1 MTNFSK
7 RFERPIEF
15 LQQRLSSESTPGL
28 HLDFCWFGVIAEDL
42 SPFTRLCVSVIVVAT
57 LKSLG
62 LKYPKIGDEQLAELQ
77 KAKEELL
84 NEK

>member
-1 MTNFSK
+1 LSRVYERGTWHFS
-7 RFERPIEF
+7 
-15 LQQRLSSESTPGL
+15 
-28 HLDFCWFGVIAEDL
+28 A
-42 SPFTRLCVSVIVVAT
+42 

-62 LKYPKIGDEQLAELQ
+62 LKYPKIGEEQLAELQ